1 MFIDANP
8 RRRLSPQDI
17 AFLYLESD
25 QAPMTIGSIA
35 IFEGQVP
42 FKQFVD
48 TIEARLHIIPR
59 YRQRVVEAPYGMTR
73 PTWEFD
79 RRFDIRN
86 HIREVKLGRPVGD
99 EQVTELAGRIFR
111 GRMDL
116 RRPLWEMNFVHGLE
130 GDRTAL
136 ISRIH
141 HSMVDGVGGVE
152 LLMVTLDVQR
162 DPPPPAEAPPY
173 DPPLPPPRWQ
183 RVSDAFFSR
192 ASEAVDQTASVADWL
207 VDLATG
213 EWSGTRRTVNALGT
227 TLSYLFNP
235 VPRFTFNAPFGG
247 GRRLA
252 LLELP
257 WDGARAIRKAA
268 GGTLNDV
275 VLATLGG
282 ALAAFAAEHG
292 ETVED
297 RQARISVPVN
307 VRRDNERGML
317 GNRISMLSV
326 EVPLAVGPDER
337 LRAVT
342 ARTQSLKE
350 SRIAEGVT
358 TVMEIAGVLGPNE
371 LKALNTVLLVPNNV
385 SNVTCTNVPGP
396 AIPLYTV
403 GHRLLSHHA
412 VMPIAWD
419 MGIGCAVMSY
429 DRHLFVTLVA
439 DAASAPDVD
448 LLAELMRREFDALRQ
463 AVLGEQS
470 AKADTAPAAE
480 PPLVTPPVREA
491 A

>member
-25 QAPMTIGSIA
+25 QTPMTIGSIA

-42 FKQFVD
+42 FKKFVD

-59 YRQRVVEAPYGMTR
+59 YRQRVVEAPYGITR

-79 RRFDIRN
+79 RHFDIRN
-86 HIREVKLGRPVGD
+86 HIREVKLGRPVSD
-99 EQVTELAGRIFR
+99 DQVTELAGRIFR

-116 RRPLWEMNFVHGLE
+116 RRPLWEMNMIHGLE

-136 ISRIH
+136 VSRIH

-152 LLMVTLDVQR
+152 LLMVTLDVQQE
-162 DPPPPAEAPPY
+162 PPPPSEAPPY
-173 DPPLPPPRWQ
+173 DPPPPPPRWQ

-192 ASEAVDQTASVADWL
+192 ASEAVDHSASFADWL

-213 EWSGTRRTVNALGT
+213 EWDGTRRTVKALET

-235 VPRFTFNAPFGG
+235 VPKFSFNAAFGG
-247 GRRLA
+247 GRKLA
-252 LLELP
+252 LLELS
-257 WDGARAIRKAA
+257 WDDARAIRKEA

-282 ALAAFAAEHG
+282 ALAAFAAQRG
-292 ETVED
+292 ESVQD
-297 RQARISVPVN
+297 RDARISMPVN
-307 VRRDNERGML
+307 VRRESERAML
-317 GNRISMLSV
+317 GNRISMLNV
-326 EVPLAVGPDER
+326 EVPLGTGPVER
-337 LRAVT
+337 LQAVV
-342 ARTQSLKE
+342 ARTQSLKD
-350 SRIAEGVT
+350 SRMAEGVT

-371 LKALNTVLLVPNNV
+371 LKALNAVLLIPNNV

-403 GHRLLSHHA
+403 GHRLLTHHA
-412 VMPIAWD
+412 IMPIAWD

-429 DRHLFVTLVA
+429 DSHIYVTLVA
-439 DAASAPDVD
+439 DTASAPDVD
-448 LLAELMRREFDALRQ
+448 LLADMMRREFVALRE
-463 AVLGEQS
+463 AVLGGRSPE
-470 AKADTAPAAE
+470 AVVPAAE
-480 PPLVTPPVREA
+480 RPLVAPPAREA